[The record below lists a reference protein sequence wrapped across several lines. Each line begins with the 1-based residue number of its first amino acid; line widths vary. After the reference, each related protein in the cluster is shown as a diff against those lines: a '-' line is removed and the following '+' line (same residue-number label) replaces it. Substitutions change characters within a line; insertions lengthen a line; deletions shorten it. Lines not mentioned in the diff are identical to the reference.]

1 MNLLWGVLV
10 GLLIL
15 LCLYALIPALLT
27 RFFHWGVLWRP
38 QEDNTVVITF
48 DDGPHP
54 QYTPRVLDI
63 LATYH
68 IKACFFVIGKQ
79 ANQHPDIIARILAEG
94 HTLGNH
100 SYSHQF
106 PWLMGPWRTVR
117 EFTQTATILQNFHL
131 KPPFYLRPPW
141 GLCNLFTFLAL
152 CRTPGSW
159 QEKKMVL
166 WSFMSWDWG
175 KNCTA
180 QTIQHDVLHKLKK
193 SAILIFHDNDSTMG
207 AAPGA
212 PENMLQALPGI
223 IETIQKKGFLIK
235 PLDDLKPKPFWAKN
249 LLRTLWSIWDMFI
262 LRLCKIEP
270 VIVQGKESLFRIST
284 KIYRGQTIMLSPQQ
298 MLKKGERVIDLH
310 LNNEQIANILHGETK
325 PTAIAVRMVKEL
337 HQSISL
343 LVQFIEEHP
352 QYTKLDYITGTTML
366 HRATEKTGFI
376 SVKIKPPWLRQ
387 LIQWYESI
395 ILWLYHPA
403 GSQRFSG
410 QKNRLE
416 PRFIVMHKETL
427 FQNNMMHQKK
437 SLQKYEQQQ
446 TQS

>member
-1 MNLLWGVLV
+1 MM
-10 GLLIL
+10 
-15 LCLYALIPALLT
+15 LT
-27 RFFHWGVLWRP
+27 PVS
-38 QEDNTVVITF
+38 
-48 DDGPHP
+48 
-54 QYTPRVLDI
+54 YTHLDV
-63 LATYH
+63 Y
-68 IKACFFVIGKQ
+68 KRQ
-79 ANQHPDIIARILAEG
+79 
-94 HTLGNH
+94 
-100 SYSHQF
+100 
-106 PWLMGPWRTVR
+106 
-117 EFTQTATILQNFHL
+117 
-131 KPPFYLRPPW
+131 
-141 GLCNLFTFLAL
+141 
-152 CRTPGSW
+152 
-159 QEKKMVL
+159 
-166 WSFMSWDWG
+166 
-175 KNCTA
+175 
-180 QTIQHDVLHKLKK
+180 
-193 SAILIFHDNDSTMG
+193 
-207 AAPGA
+207 

-376 SVKIKPPWLRQ
+376 SVKIKPVSYTHLDVYKRQ
-387 LIQWYESI
+387 V
-395 ILWLYHPA
+395 P
-403 GSQRFSG
+403 
-410 QKNRLE
+410 
-416 PRFIVMHKETL
+416 
-427 FQNNMMHQKK
+427 
-437 SLQKYEQQQ
+437 
-446 TQS
+446 